1 MGGSS
6 LRIDYCDEIWKFP
19 TTEYVDSMKRFDFD
33 AVTQYVRFWDEKGT
47 KILRYY
53 VPLKFHGSEAVDSDG
68 CNKNCNQIMFNYLH
82 GYQHPQK
89 EVLSQDL
96 VSYLE
101 GDTLKLV
108 ELKNF
113 SCKANTHRR
122 SKKGK
127 PTRFHQEQVLCRG
140 SGIII
145 LKCAMKHSSPQNTFN
160 LLALNLYVGAVYESG
175 TTFYRFKKDDATNL
189 KYLKDFLYRKVKIG
203 KLLTAFLVVK
213 KDEEKLS
220 EQQLKALEYDHLY
233 GNIQDKSTFPDD

>member
-19 TTEYVDSMKRFDFD
+19 TTEYVDSMNRFDFD
-33 AVTQYVRFWDEKGT
+33 AVTQYVQFSDEKGRKT
-47 KILRYY
+47 LRYY

-68 CNKNCNQIMFNYLH
+68 CKKNCNQIMFNYLH
-82 GYQHPQK
+82 GYEHPQK

-108 ELKNF
+108 ELTQF
-113 SCKANTHRR
+113 SNK
-122 SKKGK
+122 SKPK
-127 PTRFHQEQVLCRG
+127 RFHQEQVLCRG

-145 LKCAMKHSSPQNTFN
+145 LKCDMETSSRKNTFN
-160 LLALNLYVGAVYESG
+160 LLALNLYIGAVYDSG

-189 KYLKDFLYRKVKIG
+189 NYLKDFLYRKVKIG

-213 KDEEKLS
+213 KDEKLS
-220 EQQLKALEYDHLY
+220 KQQFKALEYDNLY